1 MNFVYGPTYQINNK
15 RNTLYMDESK
25 GHYRHNGT
33 LQVLAVFYL
42 EERLTWNAA
51 CNFKFFWIAGSLG

>member
-1 MNFVYGPTYQINNK
+1 
-15 RNTLYMDESK
+15 MDESK